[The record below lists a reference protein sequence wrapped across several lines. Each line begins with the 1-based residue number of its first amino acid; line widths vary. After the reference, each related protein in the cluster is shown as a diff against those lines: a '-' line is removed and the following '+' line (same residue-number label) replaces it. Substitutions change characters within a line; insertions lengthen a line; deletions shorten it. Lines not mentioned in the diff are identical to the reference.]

1 MNPKAKL
8 VFAGAMA
15 RARWP
20 DVTEELIRVYVTDS
34 PEKILLSRGVR
45 PTLPR
50 GFEEPCMDT
59 QGPSVMPSLVHEQI
73 PWYKIGFADGDW
85 IGVGWDPKARTL
97 LIVEPKE

>member
-20 DVTEELIRVYVTDS
+20 DVMEGLIRVYVTDS
-34 PEKILLSRGVR
+34 PEHVVALRQAR

-50 GFEEPCMDT
+50 GFEMPCMDT
-59 QGPSVMPSLVHEQI
+59 QGPLIVPLACERI

-97 LIVEPKE
+97 LIVEPKG